1 MLTGIYIGLDNLSL
15 TNYLHSLGK
24 DIYDILEPNYYWSGT
39 SASFKE
45 RKNSSTKPLSVNDQD
60 HITFMMRSI
69 NIEIDIPSNQW
80 LYHSTNSFTTT
91 EKVDKPQ
98 DISTLPPHAKR
109 FLRLIE
115 LLISHQGSIIKYPE
129 VGIHSAYF
137 PLVYHLL
144 QANCHSV
151 YINHPDL
158 MDMFTSELDKVYVV
172 DNERIK
178 LVNQE
183 CIQPKL
189 DEEWE
194 LGDLFRVGD
203 PSVGG
208 WPF

>member
-1 MLTGIYIGLDNLSL
+1 MG
-15 TNYLHSLGK
+15 
-24 DIYDILEPNYYWSGT
+24 
-39 SASFKE
+39 
-45 RKNSSTKPLSVNDQD
+45 
-60 HITFMMRSI
+60 SI
-69 NIEIDIPSNQW
+69 NIELDIPSAKW
-80 LYHSTNSFTTT
+80 KYKCTKGFTAT
-91 EKVDKPQ
+91 EKVEEPRY
-98 DISTLPPHAKR
+98 ISMLPSHANK

-115 LLISHQGSIIKYPE
+115 FSISHPGSIIKYPE

-144 QANCHSV
+144 QNNCHSV

-158 MDMFTSELDKVYVV
+158 MNMFTSELDKVYVV
-172 DNERIK
+172 NNKGIK

-194 LGDLFRVGD
+194 LGDLFRVGE
-203 PSVGG
+203 PCVGG